1 MKLNYY
7 YFEEEEKCFLC
18 IDENKPEYD
27 KISKEDNVISIDIK
41 TKNVQNLY
49 DFFRKN
55 TLQILAAGSGEEF
68 EIDDSDIA
76 GESFYSTDPFK
87 KLMELIKQSVDKCN
101 ETIKACK

>member
-7 YFEEEEKCFLC
+7 YFKDQDKCFLC
-18 IDENKPEYD
+18 TYDEKPEYD
-27 KISKEDNVISIDIK
+27 IISKDPNVISIDMK

-55 TLQILAAGSGEEF
+55 TLNTLTNELGEEF
-68 EIDDSDIA
+68 EIDDSDITK
-76 GESFYSTDPFK
+76 ESFYETEPFK
-87 KLMELIKQSVDKCN
+87 KLMELINKSIYKCN